1 MKLQKVDGLVNEYT
15 VTRESEA
22 WDAIKWAIEHL
33 GGCDIKEKY
42 EKDEDGDMAQDGYSF
57 ISRAEITQA
66 SLERAVACD
75 YKIKQIAE
83 RVERLEKEVQP
94 KHNLIG
100 WADIFWGA
108 SKHQKDK
115 RPLHER
121 VEALEQ
127 KRRWWRFGK

>member
-1 MKLQKVDGLVNEYT
+1 MKLQKVDGSVNEYT

-42 EKDEDGDMAQDGYSF
+42 EEDEDGDMAQGGYSF

-83 RVERLEKEVQP
+83 RIERLEKEVQP
-94 KHNLIG
+94 KRYLIG
-100 WADIFWGA
+100 MADIFWGT
-108 SKHQKDK
+108 SKPQKDK
-115 RPLHER
+115 PTLHER
-121 VEALEQ
+121 VEALEK